1 VLSLQSLPRRFMLD
15 FRDLFS
21 EGFAFDNVTGDVVID
36 RGVAS
41 TKDLRMRSATAAVL
55 MSGRTDLKAETQDID
70 VIIVPDINA
79 GAASL
84 AYAAINPVIGIG
96 TFLAQLFL
104 RSPLTEAGTREVH
117 VTGTWS
123 APKVDEVEHKAAVAA
138 AAAAASAARASEAA
152 AAASEALA
160 KPRAE
165 AP

>member
-1 VLSLQSLPRRFMLD
+1 
-15 FRDLFS
+15 
-21 EGFAFDNVTGDVVID
+21 
-36 RGVAS
+36 
-41 TKDLRMRSATAAVL
+41 
-55 MSGRTDLKAETQDID
+55 

-117 VTGTWS
+117 VTGTWA

-138 AAAAASAARASEAA
+138 AAEAASAARASEAA
-152 AAASEALA
+152 SAASAALA
-160 KPRAE
+160 HPKN
-165 AP
+165 